1 MGKNR
6 DAIPFL
12 RMKEVEPS
20 TLVGDVPCPSGVAI
34 LVGRGV
40 VLLIDTVPDLKT
52 KTPSELNE
60 LQFPIRPGKPPCPY
74 YLIVTIY
81 A

>member
-40 VLLIDTVPDLKT
+40 VLLIDTVPD
-52 KTPSELNE
+52 
-60 LQFPIRPGKPPCPY
+60 
-74 YLIVTIY
+74 
-81 A
+81 